1 MVGSFIC
8 SACDTPLQ
16 TGYAETSEPGAGANP
31 PAPLQ
36 LQRSGSTATLLLQGP
51 WVAAR
56 AQQIR
61 AALNAADLAG
71 VTHLTLDAHAAQ
83 PLDLAGGWLLHHY
96 LRSTACASLTV
107 DFASGVPDSLRVV
120 RQTLADSTPHDLDDK
135 HGDDP
140 NPVAIIGK
148 RALVRLQALRQGLAF
163 VGQVAV
169 TLARACRSLRRF
181 RVTSIVRHVW
191 DTGITAVPIVSLI
204 AFLISV
210 IIAYL
215 SASQLRAFGADIF
228 VVDLITVGVLRE
240 LGVLLTAIIVAGRSG
255 SAFAAEIGA
264 MKLNEEVDALDAA
277 GVDATETLI
286 LPRIV
291 GLTIALPLLT
301 VIADMVGLAGGALL
315 CHELLDM
322 PLQQFINRAA
332 GAIAPTTFW
341 VGIWTA
347 PVFAI
352 LIGLSGCYRGLQ
364 VRGSSRDLGRL
375 TTSAVVQ
382 SIFLVLLADALFAIL
397 FMEID
402 V

>member
-1 MVGSFIC
+1 M
-8 SACDTPLQ
+8 Q
-16 TGYAETSEPGAGANP
+16 TGNADTSEPGAGANP

-36 LQRSGSTATLLLQGP
+36 LQRSGANATLLLQGQ

-61 AALNAADLAG
+61 AALNAADLGG
-71 VTHLTLDAHAAQ
+71 VARLTLDAYAAQ
-83 PLDLAGGWLLHHY
+83 PLDLSGGWLLHHF
-96 LRSTACASLTV
+96 LQSPACAGLTV
-107 DFASGVPDSLRVV
+107 DFAGGVPDSLRVV
-120 RQTLADSTPHDLDDK
+120 RQTLAERAPHAVPESD
-135 HGDDP
+135 HHEP
-140 NPVAIIGK
+140 NPVAIIGQ
-148 RALVRLQALRQGLAF
+148 RVLVRLKALREGLAF
-163 VGQVAV
+163 VGRVAV
-169 TLARACRSLRRF
+169 TLLRACSSLRRL
-181 RVTSIVRHVW
+181 RLTSIVRHIW

-215 SASQLRAFGADIF
+215 SASQLRDFGADIF

-240 LGVLLTAIIVAGRSG
+240 LGVLLTAIIIAGRSG
-255 SAFAAEIGA
+255 SACAAEIGS

-286 LPRIV
+286 LPRVI

-301 VIADMVGLAGGALL
+301 FIADMVGLAGGALL
-315 CHELLDM
+315 CHGLLDM
-322 PLQQFINRAA
+322 PLQQFINRSA
-332 GAIAPTTFW
+332 GAIASTTFW
-341 VGIWTA
+341 VGIWKA
-347 PVFAI
+347 PVFAV
-352 LIGLSGCYRGLQ
+352 LIALSGCYRGLQ

-382 SIFLVLLADALFAIL
+382 SIFLVLLADALFAML
-397 FMEID
+397 FMEIG